1 MFGSLA
7 HSLTHHRHLTTSN
20 SPAPATYAPGYAF
33 LVDPADPPL
42 VLAHL
47 QSLPTPPIITHILTT
62 HKHWDHAGGNLKIVE
77 TLNPT
82 QVRKGRTEGA
92 GEGEEVKGR

>member
-1 MFGSLA
+1 MLFGFT
-7 HSLTHHRHLTTSN
+7 HSLTPNHGNLTTSN
-20 SPAPATYAPGYAF
+20 SPTPATYAPGYAF

-77 TLNPT
+77 SLNPT
-82 QVRKGRTEGA
+82 QVRKG
-92 GEGEEVKGR
+92 KDGRSRRG